1 MHEVV
6 HTVRAVGGNGL
17 LLELREPADVHRLAQ
32 WIRAQPAARDLLET
46 IPGATTVFLLG
57 DRTALARI
65 GDSVI
70 DAELP
75 PRQEDQRRT
84 VVVPVRYDG
93 PDLGNVAEQT
103 GLRVRDVVALH
114 SQAEYAAAFFGFAPG
129 QAFFTGVPQPLRIPR
144 LQSPRK
150 RVPSGSLAIANE
162 FSVIYPQDSPGGW
175 NLIGTRVGP
184 PLWDERRR
192 PPNAVDVG
200 DRVVFDEVR

>member
-6 HTVRAVGGNGL
+6 RTVRAVGGNGL

-57 DRTALARI
+57 DRTALATI
-65 GDSVI
+65 GDSVV

-75 PRQEDQRRT
+75 PRREHQRRT

-114 SQAEYAAAFFGFAPG
+114 AQAEYAVAFFGFAPG

-144 LQSPRK
+144 LESPRK

-184 PLWDERRR
+184 PLWDELRRT
-192 PPNAVDVG
+192 PNAVDIG